1 MRKKLNLFKVLSICF
16 FVIMFLF
23 GTTLKIK
30 TYASEIPIIE
40 KQPESIKT
48 LYGYDVTFSIK
59 VIRYK
64 FKIQLA
70 I

>member
-1 MRKKLNLFKVLSICF
+1 MRKNLNHYKVLSIMF
-16 FVIMFLF
+16 FAFIFLF
-23 GTTLKIK
+23 GTILEIK

-48 LYGYDVTFSIK
+48 LYGYSATFSIK
-59 VIRYK
+59 AIRYK